1 MFVVY
6 ALGIIG
12 MMVVWLLFFVY
23 VGKCSS
29 NLIPIIWNM
38 VFKRGYVCA
47 LIHVLYEA
55 HTVPSS
61 CLLPHSHDGSIL
73 EYVLTI
79 IEGSRLSASAVGGL
93 YGLVSK
99 SPHKSI
105 AMEI

>member
-1 MFVVY
+1 
-6 ALGIIG
+6 
-12 MMVVWLLFFVY
+12 
-23 VGKCSS
+23 
-29 NLIPIIWNM
+29 M

-61 CLLPHSHDGSIL
+61 CLLLHSHDDSIH
-73 EYVLTI
+73 EYVFTV
-79 IEGSRLSASAVGGL
+79 IEGNRLSASAVGGL

-99 SPHKSI
+99 SPHKNM